1 MLTGLYIRD
10 FAVIHALEVSL
21 DHGLTVLTGETG
33 AGKSIL
39 IDALALALGT
49 RAETGAIRHGA
60 TRADISA
67 SFQLPKN
74 HGASRWLAD
83 NALDADGECVLRR
96 VIEADKGSK
105 GFINARPVPIQMLRE
120 LGELLVDIHGQ
131 HEHQSLLKRDAQ
143 RQLLD
148 DYAGLSD
155 EVAMLGT
162 TYTDL
167 KAIEERLDTLKR
179 ESSDRESRL
188 ELLRFQV
195 NELQALDLKP
205 GEVAEIEEEHKRL
218 ANGAELLGGA
228 QLAAQILTDDEEAS
242 ISTLL
247 TRVSGRLEQLAEVD
261 PKLADALKL
270 VNEATINTDEAAG
283 LLHQYLDR
291 LELDPNRLQWLD
303 ERLGTLHDLARKHR
317 VDADALPAV
326 LERLATEL
334 ADIEDF
340 DVNLDK
346 LEASRRAAET
356 AYREQAGKISKAR
369 AVAAKKLAKAVTD
382 KMQELGMAGGK
393 FEIALAPLP
402 QDEISAT
409 GLERIEFLV
418 SANPGQPVRP
428 LNKVASGGEL
438 SRISLAIQVVI
449 ASLGRIPTLI
459 FDEVDVGVGGRV
471 AEIVGQLLRDIGGT
485 RQVLCITH
493 LAQVAALGHHHV
505 RVNKD
510 SKANETWITVTPLSA
525 AERVE
530 EIARM
535 IGGVEIS
542 KQTIAHAKDMLD
554 RAAV

>member
-10 FAVIHALEVSL
+10 FAVVHALELSL
-21 DHGLTVLTGETG
+21 DRGLTVLTGETG

-49 RAETGAIRHGA
+49 RAETGVIRHGVS
-60 TRADISA
+60 RADISA
-67 SFQLPKN
+67 SFQLAKSHN
-74 HGASRWLAD
+74 ASRWLAD

-148 DYAGLSD
+148 DYAGLGD
-155 EVAMLGT
+155 DVAALGDV
-162 TYTDL
+162 YSEL
-167 KAIEERLDTLKR
+167 RAIEERLEALKR
-179 ESSDRESRL
+179 ESTDRESRL

-195 NELQALDLKP
+195 NELQALDLKA

-218 ANGAELLGGA
+218 ANGAELLEGA
-228 QLAAQILTDDEEAS
+228 QLAAQILTDDEDAS
-242 ISTLL
+242 VSSLL
-247 TRVSGRLEQLAEVD
+247 SRTSGRLEQLAEVD

-270 VNEATINTDEAAG
+270 VNEATINADEAAG

-317 VDADALPAV
+317 VNAEELPGV
-326 LERLATEL
+326 LERLSTEL
-334 ADIEDF
+334 SDIEDF

-346 LEASRRAAET
+346 LEASRRAAQ
-356 AYREQAGKISKAR
+356 ADYRARAEKISKAR
-369 AVAAKKLAKAVTD
+369 ASAAKKLARLVTD
-382 KMQELGMAGGK
+382 KMQDLGMAGGT
-393 FEIALAPLP
+393 FEIALTPL
-402 QDEISAT
+402 EKEEFSAS

-418 SANPGQPVRP
+418 SANPGQPVKP

-471 AEIVGQLLRDIGGT
+471 AEIVGQLLRDIGAT

-505 RVNKD
+505 RVSKD
-510 SKANETWITVTPLSA
+510 TKANETWIGVTPLSA
-525 AERVE
+525 SERVQ

-542 KQTIAHAKDMLD
+542 KQTIAHAEDMLA
-554 RAAV
+554 RVTP